1 MRYPFDDEIRLT
13 EEEKYFMSQEI
24 EDINE
29 ISPFDINDID
39 REEEYLNELI
49 KTEPQMEV

>member
-13 EEEKYFMSQEI
+13 EEEKYFMSREI

-29 ISPFDINDID
+29 ISPFDMIDID
-39 REEEYLNELI
+39 KEKEYFEKLI
-49 KTEPQMEV
+49 QTEPKMEV